1 MRDIPVF
8 TTEYGVASLALR
20 EIPYR
25 KEAYIRIQFTDQPKK
40 LLEECIGFCRACG
53 AEKIYAENHECLG
66 QYPVYVSVVKMRGFA
81 KVDDCKVESL
91 WPVTEET
98 FPQWQEFMNSCLKDV
113 DNAATVESADGREIL
128 EQGGAYFVHRDGE
141 LLGAGWLKGG
151 KLLLIAS
158 AIPGMGERVMHTLM
172 SLQPDEPLELE
183 VASTNHRAIRLYERQ
198 GFIKTEELRRWY
210 KVFNGDKEKYL
221 TNQQRCCILFQVSRK
236 TPCQG
241 EVRHGIAG
249 NDTAV

>member
-25 KEAYIRIQFTDQPKK
+25 QEAYIWIQSSCQPDE
-40 LLEECIGFCRACG
+40 LLAECIGFCRACG
-53 AEKIYAENHECLG
+53 AEKIFAGNHEFL
-66 QYPVYVSVVKMRGFA
+66 QKFPLYTTVNKMRGIA
-81 KVDDCKVESL
+81 RVDESNAEHL
-91 WPVTEET
+91 WPVTEQT
-98 FPQWQEFMNSCLKDV
+98 VSRWREFMNQCLKDV
-113 DNAATVESADGREIL
+113 DNASTLLRQDEKNIL
-128 EQGGAYFVHRDGE
+128 ERGGAYFVHRDGE
-141 LLGAGWLKGG
+141 LLGAGWLKSG

-210 KVFNGDKEKYL
+210 KVF
-221 TNQQRCCILFQVSRK
+221 
-236 TPCQG
+236 
-241 EVRHGIAG
+241 
-249 NDTAV
+249 